1 MSRIPGVDNLIINLS
16 KTFLLTPDQRSVLQK
31 GLTFIPTPTDFKTK
45 KIELVSDLQAYHRRL
60 QLETHF
66 EGKKL
71 RREKL
76 PFTGPSEWTPSL
88 ATLPNNI
95 RQIVTADCYAVR
107 HLNWGQ
113 NGRHNLTRA
122 ESRALKELSQNTDIV
137 IKQADK
143 GNAVVILDK
152 EQYLWE
158 GHRQLGDGE
167 YYRPLDRPIFAETAR
182 EVRDIL
188 EEMCQKKIINWKQR
202 DFLLGDGNPRPRRF
216 YLLPKI
222 HKSPHTWSKPY
233 EIPPGRPIVSDCN
246 SESYFTA
253 RYVEHFLNPLAQKHD
268 SYIKD
273 TYDFLEKI
281 GRLQIPQDAFL
292 FTIDV
297 DSLYT
302 NIETDVGV
310 EAVKECFKKHPDP
323 KRPDNYI
330 IKLLKINLTKN
341 DFQFNSKFYLQTK
354 GTAMGK
360 AFAPSYANIFMA
372 RWEESALASHPLKPF
387 SYFRFLDDIWG
398 VWTHSEDAFSTFIQ
412 HLNNHQKS
420 IKIKYTLDP
429 KEVNFLDVT
438 TFKGTRFSETGRLDF
453 RVHFK
458 ETDTHSL
465 LHKTSFHPKHTFQ
478 GIVKSQLLRFH
489 RICSEPSS
497 FLRATKT
504 LFSALRHRGYSRT
517 FLRKILRTF
526 REPKR
531 PKPGETAPKDKLIP
545 LVTHFS
551 EQSVQLNLAVKANFS
566 KFLTG
571 SNFLQKHK
579 PIAAFRRNK
588 NLKDVLVHSKL
599 QTAPN
604 YSKSSTIK
612 YFAPQKVIKSRS
624 TGRIFHLS
632 HVLNGRVS
640 NCVYL
645 IFCTRCRRQYVGQT
659 KNELQYRIYQHVYNI
674 THKIEKRRHLVLHFL
689 SHGLTSL
696 RFSGLQTCAF
706 WTLSDRL
713 RAEKLWM
720 KRLDTMF
727 PKGLNEM

>member
-1 MSRIPGVDNLIINLS
+1 
-16 KTFLLTPDQRSVLQK
+16 
-31 GLTFIPTPTDFKTK
+31 
-45 KIELVSDLQAYHRRL
+45 
-60 QLETHF
+60 
-66 EGKKL
+66 
-71 RREKL
+71 
-76 PFTGPSEWTPSL
+76 
-88 ATLPNNI
+88 
-95 RQIVTADCYAVR
+95 
-107 HLNWGQ
+107 
-113 NGRHNLTRA
+113 
-122 ESRALKELSQNTDIV
+122 
-137 IKQADK
+137 
-143 GNAVVILDK
+143 
-152 EQYLWE
+152 
-158 GHRQLGDGE
+158 
-167 YYRPLDRPIFAETAR
+167 
-182 EVRDIL
+182 
-188 EEMCQKKIINWKQR
+188 
-202 DFLLGDGNPRPRRF
+202 
-216 YLLPKI
+216 
-222 HKSPHTWSKPY
+222 
-233 EIPPGRPIVSDCN
+233 
-246 SESYFTA
+246 
-253 RYVEHFLNPLAQKHD
+253 
-268 SYIKD
+268 
-273 TYDFLEKI
+273 
-281 GRLQIPQDAFL
+281 
-292 FTIDV
+292 
-297 DSLYT
+297 
-302 NIETDVGV
+302 
-310 EAVKECFKKHPDP
+310 
-323 KRPDNYI
+323 
-330 IKLLKINLTKN
+330 
-341 DFQFNSKFYLQTK
+341 
-354 GTAMGK
+354 MGK